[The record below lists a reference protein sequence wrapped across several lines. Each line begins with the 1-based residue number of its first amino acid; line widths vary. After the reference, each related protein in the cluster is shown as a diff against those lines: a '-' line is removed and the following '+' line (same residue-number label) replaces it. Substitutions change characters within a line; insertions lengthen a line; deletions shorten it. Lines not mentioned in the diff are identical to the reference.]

1 MVSDYFASFKE
12 FFGLQIR
19 VSKTQLELALANL
32 LREKTQWNRTKS
44 LT

>member
-1 MVSDYFASFKE
+1 MISDYFASFEE

-19 VSKTQLELALANL
+19 VSKTQLELALASP
-32 LREKTQWNRTKS
+32 LREKIQWNRTKS